1 MKLRNSIG
9 SKLLIMMVIG
19 ILVPSAILF
28 GSLLFA
34 VNRVS
39 NSSQEIISD
48 QMLTEV
54 KNGIKNSVDS
64 VVSGIEAKYKDKA
77 SELTDEEIYQII
89 KNELDGIRYGDSG
102 YFFGYFYDGV
112 RLVAPENKSMEGK
125 NLWDLSDK
133 DGIMVVQEV
142 IKASKN
148 NGDFFEYM
156 WLNPKTEID
165 EKKLSY
171 AAPLK
176 IGNVEIAVGTGT
188 YLPMI
193 ERSKAMIAEN
203 IDKIEKS
210 VVTPVAII
218 CIFVLV
224 PLLVIL
230 YMFLMKRIVKPIS
243 DLTTTAEAISR
254 DDLSRDVKVIESN
267 DEIGNLSKS
276 FANMHENLKNMA
288 MVLDEIA
295 EGNII
300 GNDKLSAFGNNQGD
314 LSKAIYK
321 QANSIK
327 HVLSDIDSLVQ
338 AAIDGKLSI
347 RIDTSNHSGD
357 FQKIVVGIND
367 TLDAVIDPIKEASI
381 VLTELSK
388 GNLEVE
394 ITKDYKGDHAEIKNS
409 LNNTI
414 KSLKQYINDITTVL
428 NEMSNGNLDIEITSE
443 YEGNF
448 IKIKESINDIINSM
462 NNIFVNIN
470 NASEQVL
477 VGSRQVANS
486 SQLLAQGST
495 EQAAAIEEVTSS
507 INEIAEQTKIN
518 AQSASL
524 ANDKSLLVKEYAS
537 QGNIRMME
545 MLKAMEEINESSNS
559 ISKIVKV
566 IEEIAFQTNILS
578 LNAAVEAARAGV
590 YGKGFAV
597 VAEEVRNLA
606 ARSSNAAKETTDMIE
621 SSINKIKNGSNIA
634 TETAGA
640 LDKIVES
647 VSEAVNLVGSIA
659 TSSNE
664 QAASISQINQSIVQ
678 VSQVTQTNSATSQE
692 QAASSEELS
701 SLAES
706 MRNMISKLK
715 LKDLPSSINGNFTLN
730 KNKLNAFENQSNN
743 ADKKKASMNKS
754 KKSSNSSSLTGRSI
768 DLNDNYDF
776 GKY

>member
-1 MKLRNSIG
+1 MKLQNSIG
-9 SKLLIMMVIG
+9 SKLLIMMITG
-19 ILVPSAILF
+19 MLVPAVILF
-28 GSLLFA
+28 GSLLVA
-34 VNRVS
+34 VSRVS
-39 NSSQEIISD
+39 SSSQTIIGD
-48 QMLTEV
+48 QVLSEV
-54 KNGIKNSVDS
+54 KNGMKNTVDS
-64 VVSGIEAKYKDKA
+64 VISGVEAKYKDKTNG
-77 SELTDEEIYQII
+77 LTDAEIYQIV
-89 KNELDGIRYGDSG
+89 KSELDGIRYGESG

-125 NLWDLSDK
+125 NLWDLTDK
-133 DGIMVVQEV
+133 DGVMVVQEV

-148 NGDFFEYM
+148 NGGFFEYM
-156 WLNPKTEID
+156 WLNPNTETD

-193 ERSKAMIAEN
+193 EKSKSMIAEN
-203 IDKIEKS
+203 IEKIEKS
-210 VVTPVAII
+210 VTTPVAIM
-218 CIFVLV
+218 CTFVLV
-224 PLLVIL
+224 VLLAIL
-230 YMFLMKRIVKPIS
+230 YMFLMKRIVNPIS
-243 DLTTTAEAISR
+243 DLTKTAEAISL
-254 DDLSRDVKVIESN
+254 DDLSRDIKVIESN

-276 FANMHENLKNMA
+276 FANMHTNLKNMA
-288 MVLDEIA
+288 LSLNEIA

-300 GNDKLSAFGNNQGD
+300 ENNRLSCYGNTQGD

-327 HVLSDIDSLVQ
+327 HVFSDIDSLVQ
-338 AAIDGKLSI
+338 GAIEGNLNV

-357 FQKIVVGIND
+357 FKKIVIGIND
-367 TLDAVIDPIKEASI
+367 TLDAVIEPVKEASV

-388 GNLEVE
+388 GNLDVE
-394 ITKDYKGDHAEIKNS
+394 ITKDYKGDHAEIKNA

-414 KSLKQYINDITTVL
+414 KSLKQYIYDITTVL
-428 NEMSNGNLDIEITSE
+428 DEMSNGNLDIQISSE
-443 YEGNF
+443 YEGSF
-448 IKIKESINDIINSM
+448 IKIKESINEIIKSM
-462 NNIFVNIN
+462 NNIFISIN
-470 NASEQVL
+470 TASEQVL

-518 AQSASL
+518 AQSANL

-640 LDKIVES
+640 LDKIVDS

-664 QAASISQINQSIVQ
+664 QAASIYQINQSIVQ

-706 MRNMISKLK
+706 MRDMISKLK
-715 LKDLPSSINGNFTLN
+715 LKDLSNIKGDFALN
-730 KNKLNAFENQSNN
+730 KDKLNAFENRLNN
-743 ADKKKASMNKS
+743 ADKKKAAMNKS
-754 KKSSNSSSLTGRSI
+754 KKSSGSSSLASRSI
-768 DLNDNYDF
+768 DLNDDYNF